1 MCHAHRAK
9 HASFHSTGITF
20 VAKQQMANPMVPAR
34 LLPNIRY
41 GTERYP
47 ENVAR
52 RLRALNLTSWI
63 IAGVAAIFA
72 IAQFIDPSPGVWKN
86 GVANAV
92 GGITM
97 MAIPFLHRFGAL
109 VGPIVFNINS
119 YMIIWADC
127 SLTGIGNGMQMYYL
141 GAAALGVLFV
151 GTERIALASVMGLVA
166 VLLTIAV
173 EVLVPRSTGLQSD
186 TAMFYNFIGTAIGC
200 TGTLLAIVFYALREA
215 ARAEAVAQHEHERSE
230 SLLANILPATIAERL
245 KSNPRRIAD
254 SCSEATILFVD
265 IVGFTKLS
273 EEMTAE
279 ALVDLL
285 NSVFSEID
293 DLTEKYALEKIKTI
307 GDAYMV
313 VAGAPKRRRDH
324 AEAIAAMSL
333 EIKDSVA
340 RLATPAQYSLDFRIG
355 IHSGPVV
362 AGVIGKKKFSYDMWG
377 DSVNTAARMEAHGIP
392 GEIQVSAHFRDLLKD
407 KFLFVERGLVDVK
420 GKGELLTYLLK
431 GHRPGNRLL

>member
-1 MCHAHRAK
+1 M
-9 HASFHSTGITF
+9 
-20 VAKQQMANPMVPAR
+20 
-34 LLPNIRY
+34 
-41 GTERYP
+41 
-47 ENVAR
+47 
-52 RLRALNLTSWI
+52 TSWI
-63 IAGVAAIFA
+63 IAGIAAIYA
-72 IAQFIDPSPGVWKN
+72 IAQFIDPSPGVWKT
-86 GVANAV
+86 GVANVV
-92 GGITM
+92 GGLTLTTV
-97 MAIPFLHRFGAL
+97 PFLHRFGAL
-109 VGPIVFNINS
+109 IGPIVFTIS
-119 YMIIWADC
+119 AYMLIWTDC

-166 VLLTIAV
+166 MLLIVAL
-173 EVLVPRSTGLQSD
+173 ELFVPRSTGLQSD
-186 TAMFYNFIGTAIGC
+186 TAMFYNFVGTAIGC

-215 ARAEAVAQHEHERSE
+215 ARAEAVAQHEHARSE
-230 SLLANILPATIAERL
+230 SLLANILPASIAERL
-245 KSNPRRIAD
+245 KSNPHRIAD
-254 SCSEATILFVD
+254 SFSEATILFVD

-273 EEMTAE
+273 EAMTPE

-285 NSVFSEID
+285 NNVFSEID

-340 RLATPAQYSLDFRIG
+340 RLAAAGQYSLDFRIG

-392 GEIQVSAHFRDLLKD
+392 GEIQVSAHFQDLLKD
-407 KFLFVERGLVDVK
+407 KFLFVERGLVDIK

-431 GHRPGNRLL
+431 GHRPGNRVVDTW

>member
-1 MCHAHRAK
+1 L
-9 HASFHSTGITF
+9 
-20 VAKQQMANPMVPAR
+20 R

-63 IAGVAAIFA
+63 VAGIAAIYA
-72 IAQFIDPSPGVWKN
+72 IVQFIDPSPGVWKT
-86 GVANAV
+86 GVANVV
-92 GGITM
+92 GGLTLT
-97 MAIPFLHRFGAL
+97 AVPFLHRFGAL
-109 VGPIVFNINS
+109 VGPIVFTISS
-119 YMIIWADC
+119 YMLIWVDC

-166 VLLTIAV
+166 VLLIIAL
-173 EVLVPRSTGLQSD
+173 ELFVPRSTGLQSD
-186 TAMFYNFIGTAIGC
+186 TAMFYNFVGTAIGC

-215 ARAEAVAQHEHERSE
+215 ARAEAVAQHEHARSE

-254 SCSEATILFVD
+254 SFSEATILFVD

-273 EEMTAE
+273 EAMTPE

-285 NSVFSEID
+285 NNVFSEID

-313 VAGAPKRRRDH
+313 VAGAPKQRRDH

-340 RLATPAQYSLDFRIG
+340 RLAAARQYSLDFRIG

-392 GEIQVSAHFRDLLKD
+392 GEIQVSAHFQDLLKD
-407 KFLFVERGLVDVK
+407 KFLFVERGLVDIK

-431 GHRPGNRLL
+431 GHRPGNCLVDTWRDTSVRVPMIGE

>member
-1 MCHAHRAK
+1 M
-9 HASFHSTGITF
+9 
-20 VAKQQMANPMVPAR
+20 R

-63 IAGVAAIFA
+63 VAGIAAIYA
-72 IAQFIDPSPGVWKN
+72 IVQFIDPSPGVWKT
-86 GVANAV
+86 GVANVV
-92 GGITM
+92 GGLTLT
-97 MAIPFLHRFGAL
+97 AVPFLHRFGAL
-109 VGPIVFNINS
+109 VGPIVFTISS
-119 YMIIWADC
+119 YMLIWVDC

-166 VLLTIAV
+166 VLLIIAL
-173 EVLVPRSTGLQSD
+173 ELFVPRSTGLQSD
-186 TAMFYNFIGTAIGC
+186 TAMFYNFVGTAIGC

-215 ARAEAVAQHEHERSE
+215 ARAEAVAQHEHARSE

-254 SCSEATILFVD
+254 SFSEATILFVD

-273 EEMTAE
+273 EAMTPE

-285 NSVFSEID
+285 NNVFSEID

-313 VAGAPKRRRDH
+313 VAGAPKQRRDH

-340 RLATPAQYSLDFRIG
+340 RLAAARQYSLDFRIG

-392 GEIQVSAHFRDLLKD
+392 GEIQVSAHFQDLLKD
-407 KFLFVERGLVDVK
+407 KFLFVERGLVDIK

-431 GHRPGNRLL
+431 GHRPGNRLVDTWRDTSVRVPMIGE

>member
-1 MCHAHRAK
+1 M
-9 HASFHSTGITF
+9 
-20 VAKQQMANPMVPAR
+20 R

-63 IAGVAAIFA
+63 IAGIAAIYA
-72 IAQFIDPSPGVWKN
+72 IAQFIDPSPGVWKT
-86 GVANAV
+86 GVANVV
-92 GGITM
+92 GGLTLTTV
-97 MAIPFLHRFGAL
+97 PFLHRFGAL
-109 VGPIVFNINS
+109 IGPIVFTIS
-119 YMIIWADC
+119 AYMLIWTDC

-166 VLLTIAV
+166 MLLIVAL
-173 EVLVPRSTGLQSD
+173 ELFVPRSTGLQSD
-186 TAMFYNFIGTAIGC
+186 TAMFYNFVGTAIGC

-215 ARAEAVAQHEHERSE
+215 ARAEAVAQHEHARSE
-230 SLLANILPATIAERL
+230 SLLANILPASIAERL
-245 KSNPRRIAD
+245 KSNPHRIAD
-254 SCSEATILFVD
+254 SFSEATILFVD

-273 EEMTAE
+273 EAMTPE

-285 NSVFSEID
+285 NNVFSEID

-340 RLATPAQYSLDFRIG
+340 RLAAAGQYSLDFRIG

-392 GEIQVSAHFRDLLKD
+392 GEIQVSAHFQDLLKD
-407 KFLFVERGLVDVK
+407 KFLFVERGLVDIK

-431 GHRPGNRLL
+431 GHRPGNRVVDTW

>member
-1 MCHAHRAK
+1 L
-9 HASFHSTGITF
+9 
-20 VAKQQMANPMVPAR
+20 R

-63 IAGVAAIFA
+63 VAGIAAIYA
-72 IAQFIDPSPGVWKN
+72 IVQFIDPSPGVWKT
-86 GVANAV
+86 GAANVV
-92 GGITM
+92 GGLTLT
-97 MAIPFLHRFGAL
+97 AVPFLHRFGAL
-109 VGPIVFNINS
+109 VGPIVFTISS
-119 YMIIWADC
+119 YMLIWVDC

-166 VLLTIAV
+166 VLLIIAL
-173 EVLVPRSTGLQSD
+173 ELFVPRSTGLQSD
-186 TAMFYNFIGTAIGC
+186 TAMFYNFVGTAIGC

-215 ARAEAVAQHEHERSE
+215 ARAEAVAQHEHARSE

-254 SCSEATILFVD
+254 SFSEATILFVD

-273 EEMTAE
+273 EAMTPE

-285 NSVFSEID
+285 NNVFSEID

-313 VAGAPKRRRDH
+313 VAGAPKQRRDH

-340 RLATPAQYSLDFRIG
+340 RLAAARQYSLDFRIG

-392 GEIQVSAHFRDLLKD
+392 GEIQVSAHFQDLLKD
-407 KFLFVERGLVDVK
+407 KFLFVERGLVDIK

-431 GHRPGNRLL
+431 GHRPGNCLVDTWRDTSVRVPMIGE

>member
-1 MCHAHRAK
+1 L
-9 HASFHSTGITF
+9 
-20 VAKQQMANPMVPAR
+20 R

-63 IAGVAAIFA
+63 VAGIAAIYA
-72 IAQFIDPSPGVWKN
+72 IVQFIDPSPGVWKT
-86 GVANAV
+86 GVANVV
-92 GGITM
+92 GGLTLT
-97 MAIPFLHRFGAL
+97 AVPFLHRFGAL
-109 VGPIVFNINS
+109 VGPIVFTISS
-119 YMIIWADC
+119 YMLIWVDC

-166 VLLTIAV
+166 VLLIIAL
-173 EVLVPRSTGLQSD
+173 ELFVPRSTGLQSD
-186 TAMFYNFIGTAIGC
+186 TAMFYNFVGTAIGC

-215 ARAEAVAQHEHERSE
+215 ARAEAVAQHEHARSE

-254 SCSEATILFVD
+254 SFSEATILFVD

-273 EEMTAE
+273 EAMTPE

-285 NSVFSEID
+285 NNVFSEID

-313 VAGAPKRRRDH
+313 VAGAPKQRRDH

-340 RLATPAQYSLDFRIG
+340 RLAAARQYSLDFRIG

-392 GEIQVSAHFRDLLKD
+392 GEIQVSAHFQDLLKD
-407 KFLFVERGLVDVK
+407 KFLFVERGLVDIK

-431 GHRPGNRLL
+431 GHRPGNRLVDTWRDTSVRVPMIGE

>member
-1 MCHAHRAK
+1 M
-9 HASFHSTGITF
+9 
-20 VAKQQMANPMVPAR
+20 R

-63 IAGVAAIFA
+63 VAGIAAIYA
-72 IAQFIDPSPGVWKN
+72 IVQFIDPSPGVWKT
-86 GVANAV
+86 GVANVV
-92 GGITM
+92 GGLTLT
-97 MAIPFLHRFGAL
+97 AVPFLHRFGAL
-109 VGPIVFNINS
+109 VGPIVFTISS
-119 YMIIWADC
+119 YMLIWVDC

-166 VLLTIAV
+166 VLLIIAL
-173 EVLVPRSTGLQSD
+173 ELFVPRSTGLQSD
-186 TAMFYNFIGTAIGC
+186 TAMFYNFVGTAIGC

-215 ARAEAVAQHEHERSE
+215 ARAEAVAQHEHARSE

-254 SCSEATILFVD
+254 SFSEATILFVD

-273 EEMTAE
+273 EAMTPE

-285 NSVFSEID
+285 NNVFSEID

-313 VAGAPKRRRDH
+313 VAGAPKQRRDH

-340 RLATPAQYSLDFRIG
+340 RLAAARQYSLDFRIG

-392 GEIQVSAHFRDLLKD
+392 GEIQVSAHFQDLLKD
-407 KFLFVERGLVDVK
+407 KFLFVERGLVDIK

-431 GHRPGNRLL
+431 GHRPGNCLVDTWRDTSVRVPMIGE